1 MARKMTQ
8 EEWRAFGRR
17 RARTPPPSA
26 AGGDGSPHTAPICSV
41 PTAAAVVFTTGEKAV
56 KGRNPAP

>member
-17 RARTPPPSA
+17 RARTPAPPSPGPDA
-26 AGGDGSPHTAPICSV
+26 SPHTAPICSV
-41 PTAAAVVFTTGEKAV
+41 PTAGAVVFTTGEKAV
-56 KGRNPAP
+56 KGRIPAP